1 VKAQKTN
8 YDTSDSTMGNSA
20 CAVHLACG
28 KPASLTVPATNS
40 TGTIAI
46 SWKES
51 DVIGAT
57 YVVEQSK
64 DGGAFI
70 EVYSGTNTLAGITV
84 TANAN
89 YTYRVKAQKT
99 NYDTSDYTMGNTVC
113 AVHLACGKPASLTVP
128 ATSTGTFY
136 LSWSS
141 SDVSGATYVLE
152 QSTDGGAFVEVYRG
166 TNTLAGI
173 TVTANGSYSYRVKAQ
188 KVAYDDSDWTMG
200 NSSCIVTRSSKVKI
214 NVSAQPDIFF
224 STISSAIAGMP
235 QGATVLLNTWETSFI
250 EDVNFNTL
258 DTVLTVGGSFDP
270 SYTTLRGPVA
280 IQGMVTVSY
289 GTLIVEN
296 LVIR

>member
-1 VKAQKTN
+1 
-8 YDTSDSTMGNSA
+8 
-20 CAVHLACG
+20 
-28 KPASLTVPATNS
+28 
-40 TGTIAI
+40 
-46 SWKES
+46 
-51 DVIGAT
+51 
-57 YVVEQSK
+57 
-64 DGGAFI
+64 
-70 EVYSGTNTLAGITV
+70 
-84 TANAN
+84 
-89 YTYRVKAQKT
+89 VKAQKT
-99 NYDTSDYTMGNTVC
+99 NYDTSDYTLGNGSC